1 MYHLPMTEEL
11 MVGTVGWNHGDWV
24 GGYYPDDMPDEWRF
38 GYYSND
44 FRAVLVPGD
53 HFTDAQ
59 LSVVDDWLE
68 DCDESFRFVVEIPT
82 DLLPESAC
90 DRLTEFLDRLAGLGG
105 RAAGY
110 YIDLSAV
117 DLDRIRVSDLLERI
131 VNRGP
136 LCVNMPLSSINSD
149 DLDEVLSRLQVG
161 RCWLPN
167 ATPAPVAGGGL
178 MLALTDTK
186 DPKKQRHIVEAL
198 EDWMKLSG
206 GVAGVF
212 FYGGVKATKAASQTR
227 IIAEML
233 GI

>member
-105 RAAGY
+105 REPILHRQKQPEAVYRSPAAKQTG
-110 YIDLSAV
+110 LG
-117 DLDRIRVSDLLERI
+117 LR
-131 VNRGP
+131 NRP
-136 LCVNMPLSSINSD
+136 
-149 DLDEVLSRLQVG
+149 EKR
-161 RCWLPN
+161 
-167 ATPAPVAGGGL
+167 
-178 MLALTDTK
+178 
-186 DPKKQRHIVEAL
+186 
-198 EDWMKLSG
+198 SG
-206 GVAGVF
+206 
-212 FYGGVKATKAASQTR
+212 
-227 IIAEML
+227 
-233 GI
+233 